1 MNPASGHQLT
11 TVLFTDIVGYTAMME
26 SDEEQALSCL
36 RKFKQEMEAKIPAYR
51 GKIIQFYGDG
61 CLSTFTSSI
70 EALTCAKALQ
80 FAFQELPIVPVRMG
94 LHLGEVVF
102 EDDNV
107 YGAAVNIASRIESM
121 GRPGSVLFS
130 QSVHDQIKNKV
141 DFSSALLGTFQF
153 KNVVAQMDVFAL
165 TNEGLVIPDA
175 SELKG
180 KGKLLDEGRSKAPA
194 HNLPRYPDHFIGR
207 TADLVAIK
215 AQLASHR
222 LVTLTG
228 AGGAGKTRLSTEA
241 AHQLL
246 PQFPD
251 GVWMIHLVEVRNIQG
266 IYNALFETLSI
277 PEDFNKDPLQA
288 ILEALEEKRILLLF
302 DNCEHVIDLIA
313 QTATQILHRTKHLRI
328 LATSREPLN
337 IAGEMVRRVPVL
349 SYPEETDV
357 TAELVTT
364 FEAAQL
370 FCERAVANQQ
380 DFEIHSGNAVA
391 IAGICRCLEGMPL
404 ALELAAARVRIMSP
418 EKLLD
423 RLSDRFKLLKSRSR
437 TRIAHQQTLRTT
449 IDWSYDLLSEE
460 EQILFSRLW
469 VFGGDFDLEAVEE
482 IASYDPLAEEDI
494 LDLLQQLV
502 EKSLVLA
509 EINDR
514 QDMRYKLLETMKE
527 YGREKIEEAEANL
540 LIDRFFHYYQTMA
553 ERSYLQQ
560 LHKAQEWLI
569 RLEAEH
575 ANILAA
581 LDYFTENPKKTLM
594 LAGNIG
600 WFWFLKTHFLLGEKY
615 LKKPLTLY
623 LEKDPVRM
631 RALGAFGKTIGY
643 ISFNEAIDKLL
654 KEAIHLAEELNQYFD
669 HAYLLTWM
677 ATLQIAMIGDFENGP
692 LNSEKSLA
700 SAQKTK
706 DPHLILHCRT
716 LNVMAYLYDFDLDK
730 VNKIEPVL
738 EENIKEAQNQR
749 MPYELMMNLFWC
761 GLCALIKRENVKAR
775 NFFHLSMEEAL
786 RVGNLEQAY
795 DSAYGIALT
804 LMQAGDHEMGIQ
816 IITQINLR
824 YLEDWGIDPK
834 ELSWNR
840 NGIKEFYTPIV
851 QTLDPELVKRAET
864 AGKAMTWEEVLVLVR
879 GSD

>member
-36 RKFKQEMEAKIPAYR
+36 RKFKQEMEAKIPAHR

-70 EALTCAKALQ
+70 EALSCAEALQ

-423 RLSDRFKLLKSRSR
+423 RLSDRFKLLKSRNR

-600 WFWFLKTHFLLGEKY
+600 WFWFLKAHFLMGEKY
-615 LKKPLTLY
+615 LKKPLTIY

-631 RALGAFGKTIGY
+631 RALGALGKLIGF
-643 ISFNEAIDKLL
+643 ISFSEAFDII
-654 KEAIHLAEELNQYFD
+654 KEAVFLAEKHDQYFD

-677 ATLQIAMIGDFENGP
+677 ATLQIVMIGDFDNGP
-692 LNSEKSLA
+692 SNSEKSLA

-706 DPHLILHCRT
+706 DPHLILHCRSM
-716 LNVMAYLYDFDLDK
+716 NVMAYLYDFDLDK
-730 VNKIEPVL
+730 ANKIEPVI
-738 EENIKEAQNQR
+738 EENIKEAKNRQ
-749 MPYELMMNLFWC
+749 MPYELMVNFTWY
-761 GLCALIKRENVKAR
+761 GICALIKREIVKAK
-775 NFFHLSMEEAL
+775 HLFLKALEEAL
-786 RVGNLEQAY
+786 RAGNLEHAY
-795 DSAYGIALT
+795 DSAIMTAHS
-804 LMQAGDHEMGIQ
+804 LMQEGEHEKSIQ
-816 IITQINLR
+816 ILTQMNLR
-824 YLEDWGIDPK
+824 FFEDFSIDA
-834 ELSWNR
+834 EEVSWNR
-840 NGIKEFYTPIV
+840 NLKKEFYTPIL
-851 QTLDPELVKRAET
+851 QGLDPELLKRAET
-864 AGKAMTWEEVLVLVR
+864 AGKALTWEEVLVLVQE
-879 GSD
+879 SD